1 MVSKIKLGD
10 IITKLAKI
18 LNIPHCPKC
27 EKRRLILNEI
37 QKIGLKE
44 TVKRM
49 AAVDMNTE
57 RESQT
62 LKEVVNKLTDCC
74 KE

>member
-1 MVSKIKLGD
+1 MINKVKLGD
-10 IITKLAKI
+10 IIAKLAKI

-62 LKEVVNKLTDCC
+62 LKEVVHKLTDCC

>member
-1 MVSKIKLGD
+1 MVNKIKLGD
-10 IITKLAKI
+10 TIAKLAKI
-18 LNIPHCPKC
+18 LGIPHCPKC

-49 AAVDMNTE
+49 ATVDKDTKKK
-57 RESQT
+57 SQA
-62 LKEVVNKLTDCC
+62 LKEAVNKLLDCC

>member
-10 IITKLAKI
+10 IIAKLAKI
-18 LNIPHCPKC
+18 LNIPHCPEC

>member
-1 MVSKIKLGD
+1 MVNKIKLGD
-10 IITKLAKI
+10 TIAKLAKI
-18 LNIPHCPKC
+18 LGIPHCPKC

-44 TVKRM
+44 TVKKM
-49 AAVDMNTE
+49 AAVDGDIKKEN
-57 RESQT
+57 QA
-62 LKEVVNKLTDCC
+62 LKEVVNELLDCC

>member
-1 MVSKIKLGD
+1 MVNKIKLGD
-10 IITKLAKI
+10 IIAKLAKI

-37 QKIGLKE
+37 QKIGLKA

>member
-1 MVSKIKLGD
+1 MVNKVKLGD
-10 IITKLAKI
+10 IIAKLAKI

-44 TVKRM
+44 TVTRM

>member
-1 MVSKIKLGD
+1 MVNKIKLGD
-10 IITKLAKI
+10 IIAKLAKI

-37 QKIGLKE
+37 QKIELKA

>member
-10 IITKLAKI
+10 IIAKLAKI